1 MTTYTPRDFYGGAI
15 KGPVPQNWV
24 DAREREKKNSDVRE
38 IPSHQ
43 EVYLSPTTLTSQITE
58 INQRVT
64 EPETLS
70 LDTLIPDLQT
80 HQHQQQLDADAKAAL
95 YHVHDLCDEDDKLE
109 IVTPPAR
116 VILGKFPAGTVAYR
130 GVVRV
135 TSPKGRRGPGS
146 GSGVGIGGAV
156 AGSSLE
162 GGLTSTVTLWY
173 LVVRLVEQETDLV
186 VFVNVPREE
195 FEKAGD
201 LRGLEVEERLADGLI
216 TAFVEGLEVVDWDLF
231 C

>member
-1 MTTYTPRDFYGGAI
+1 MTTYTTRDFYGGAI
-15 KGPVPQNWV
+15 KGLTPQNWV
-24 DAREREKKNSDVRE
+24 DASDVRE

-64 EPETLS
+64 DAETLAV
-70 LDTLIPDLQT
+70 DTLIPALQ
-80 HQHQQQLDADAKAAL
+80 HQQLDADAKAAL

-109 IVTPPAR
+109 IVAPPSR
-116 VILGKFPAGTVAYR
+116 VVLGKFPAGTVGYR

-135 TSPKGRRGPGS
+135 TSPKGRRSTTGS

-156 AGSSLE
+156 AGSSSE

-173 LVVRLVEQETDLV
+173 LLVRLVEQETDLV

-195 FEKAGD
+195 FDKAGD
-201 LRGLEVEERLADGLI
+201 LRALEAEERLADGLI

>member
-1 MTTYTPRDFYGGAI
+1 MTTYTPHDFYGGAI
-15 KGPVPQNWV
+15 KALIPQNWV
-24 DAREREKKNSDVRE
+24 DASDVRE

-43 EVYLSPTTLTSQITE
+43 EVFLSRTTLSSQITE

-64 EPETLS
+64 DHETAT
-70 LDTLIPDLQT
+70 LDTLIGAHLQT
-80 HQHQQQLDADAKAAL
+80 HQLDSDAKAAL
-95 YHVHDLCDEDDKLE
+95 YHIHDVCDEGDKLE
-109 IVTPPAR
+109 IVTPPTR
-116 VILGKFPAGTVAYR
+116 VSLGKFSAGIVGYR

-135 TSPKGRRGPGS
+135 TSPKGRSAARAGSGSGSGS
-146 GSGVGIGGAV
+146 GSGVGLGLGGAV
-156 AGSSLE
+156 AGSSSE
-162 GGLTSTVTLWY
+162 GQLTSTVTLWY

-201 LRGLEVEERLADGLI
+201 LRGLEAEERLAEGLI
-216 TAFVEGLEVVDWDLF
+216 SGLVDGLEVVDWDLF

>member
-15 KGPVPQNWV
+15 KGLIPQDWV
-24 DAREREKKNSDVRE
+24 DARSRENSNVRE

-43 EVYLSPTTLTSQITE
+43 EVYLSRTTLTSQITE

-64 EPETLS
+64 DPETSS
-70 LDTLIPDLQT
+70 LDTLINTQLQS
-80 HQHQQQLDADAKAAL
+80 QPLKPDAKAAL

-109 IVTPPAR
+109 IVTAPTR
-116 VILGKFPAGTVAYR
+116 VILRKFPAGVVGYR

-135 TSPKGRRGPGS
+135 VSPKASSRAGARV

-156 AGSSLE
+156 AGSSAE
-162 GGLTSTVTLWY
+162 GELTSTVTLWY

-195 FEKAGD
+195 FERAGD
-201 LRGLEVEERLADGLI
+201 LRGLGAEERLAEGLIDGL
-216 TAFVEGLEVVDWDLF
+216 VQELEVVDWGLF

>member
-1 MTTYTPRDFYGGAI
+1 M
-15 KGPVPQNWV
+15 
-24 DAREREKKNSDVRE
+24 
-38 IPSHQ
+38 
-43 EVYLSPTTLTSQITE
+43 
-58 INQRVT
+58 
-64 EPETLS
+64 
-70 LDTLIPDLQT
+70 QT
-80 HQHQQQLDADAKAAL
+80 HQLDADAKAAL

-109 IVTPPAR
+109 IVMPPTR
-116 VILGKFPAGTVAYR
+116 VSLGKFAAGIVGYR

-135 TSPKGRRGPGS
+135 TSPKGRSAARAGTGS

-156 AGSSLE
+156 AGSSSE
-162 GGLTSTVTLWY
+162 GGLTSTVTLSY

-201 LRGLEVEERLADGLI
+201 LRGLEAEERLAEGLI
-216 TAFVEGLEVVDWDLF
+216 SGMVDDLEVVDWDLF

>member
-15 KGPVPQNWV
+15 KGLIPQNWV
-24 DAREREKKNSDVRE
+24 DASNVRE

-43 EVYLSPTTLTSQITE
+43 EVYLSRTTLTSQITE

-64 EPETLS
+64 DSETSS
-70 LDTLIPDLQT
+70 LDTLINAQLRT
-80 HQHQQQLDADAKAAL
+80 YQLDPDAKAAL

-109 IVTPPAR
+109 IVTAPTR
-116 VILGKFPAGTVAYR
+116 VILKKFPAGVVGYR

-135 TSPKGRRGPGS
+135 VSPKASSKAGS
-146 GSGVGIGGAV
+146 RVGSGIGGAV
-156 AGSSLE
+156 AGSSAE
-162 GGLTSTVTLWY
+162 GELTSTVTLWY

-201 LRGLEVEERLADGLI
+201 LRGLEAEERLAEGLIDGL
-216 TAFVEGLEVVDWDLF
+216 VEGLEVVDWGLF